1 MLNYDEICRVNVPEG
16 MSGIYKVERF
26 NFPEKDT
33 DVLVT
38 AKMGRPI
45 APGIYT
51 RLMRWR
57 WTIRNMQADWKVVMS
72 DVPTEIEDHYRV
84 LNEAQY
90 RGGRVLING
99 LGLGMVLKG
108 ILSFPNVVHVDV
120 VEISQDVIKLVA
132 PYFTD
137 PRVTIHHADA
147 YKIEWPLNIR
157 WNVVWH
163 DIWDNICPDNLT
175 GMKALHM
182 KYKDLCDWQDSWCRH
197 ECQLGVIFRSRYGCD
212 FEN

>member
-1 MLNYDEICRVNVPEG
+1 MLNYDEICRVDVPEG
-16 MSGIYKVERF
+16 MSGVYKVEKF
-26 NFPEKDT
+26 KFPEKET

-108 ILSFPNVVHVDV
+108 ILSFPNVTHVDV
-120 VEISQDVIKLVA
+120 VEKSSDVIKLIA
-132 PYFTD
+132 PTYTLD
-137 PRVTIHHADA
+137 PRLTIHQGDA
-147 YKIEWPLNIR
+147 YSIEWPPGSR

-163 DIWDNICPDNLT
+163 DIWDEVVSYNVP
-175 GMKALHM
+175 GMNKLHA
-182 KYKDLCDWQDSWCRH
+182 KYKDLCDWQDSWRRF
-197 ECQLGVIFRSRYGCD
+197 ECQTD
-212 FEN
+212 FVDSEYKRR